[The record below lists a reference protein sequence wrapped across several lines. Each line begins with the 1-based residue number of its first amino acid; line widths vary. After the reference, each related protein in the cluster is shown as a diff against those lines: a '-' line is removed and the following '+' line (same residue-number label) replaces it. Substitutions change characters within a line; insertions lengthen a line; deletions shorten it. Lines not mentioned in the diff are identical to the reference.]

1 MHLLCSSELRQQRVL
16 LRQVESTSLP
26 AEMPPPRSSRYW
38 SLAEFLGQR
47 RVLGFGALLTWLVL
61 FHLLVNVWLLCIF
74 TSLLVV
80 LGSWLGSRALL
91 DANSLLHL
99 EHFLPLG
106 RVSLPPPSAE
116 HEWRLNHEINSAVH
130 KAVRDFVSS
139 WYRTLLP
146 GVEGEFEHAV
156 RGLMLEAVMALKERA
171 RQVDRKAL
179 VQALLEL
186 YGGHLQS
193 YMTAKHI
200 RSTHEDDIQLWQVY
214 REVDCPHPA
223 VSSEA
228 AELSYSRALVNL
240 VLHVLVPYPQLET
253 RTGAYMVTELV
264 TCNVMLPLI
273 GRVSDPDWL
282 NQTIVDLFAKAREP
296 QEIPRPDGSL
306 YRCPVAEDSWST
318 CRSLS
323 SSDHTGFSSSSSSSD
338 LEGLR
343 SPSSQG
349 SMFSLASAGE
359 VQTCHKGLLS
369 PCRVNCCSLASGNFS
384 SESKIASLDSL
395 AQSDSE
401 EDMSRYCDCSPSPNL
416 CLNLKDDEDF
426 GCFAPL
432 KSLGPKA
439 VVPED
444 SLWPAAN
451 GQARASPSCSGR
463 ACLTSDSLE
472 TPSSP
477 TSSLSIRNLEIVGT
491 VTARE
496 QRGSTHPST
505 LYTVKF
511 ETAAEPEDGAVQ
523 PVNCHSVNRRYSEFL
538 NLQTRLEEKPGVK
551 KFIKSVKGPKKIF
564 PDLPFGSADSEK
576 VEARRGQLDTFLK
589 QLSSIPETANSEDM
603 QEFLALNSDG
613 STYFGRKPFVR
624 SRIDKMMENALDT
637 LKTAFPH
644 PETLGPM
651 EEFDGDADG
660 RTMDNKK
667 YRRLFPSKVSPSLN
681 IPDLH
686 PRVSYCYSEGSAV
699 LNGMSLTGL
708 ESFVGEQ
715 ERLLCEPDV
724 KEKAKQSC
732 ELQLKEQRS
741 SAKPHG
747 TDTAVADVALN
758 ILCLLMKDQWSWLCT
773 ENIQK
778 TIRLLFGTFIE
789 RWLEVGVD
797 HLTSA
802 PCWVIYLQVLQEA
815 VWPGGTLP
823 TQPQPERSAQE
834 REATRLRCLECLLQ
848 LLPELVTDVLGS
860 DKYRLSLETML
871 ESVQDHHINKHLIFC
886 LCGLLLEFLI
896 PESCDPDFQKSL
908 LRSLTE
914 DRERESHCRKCSV
927 QQ

>member
-1 MHLLCSSELRQQRVL
+1 MPLCKHQGAVCAARRRSLL
-16 LRQVESTSLP
+16 
-26 AEMPPPRSSRYW
+26 AAMPPPPSSRCRG
-38 SLAEFLGQR
+38 LAEFLGQR
-47 RVLGFGALLTWLVL
+47 RVLGFGALLTWLIL

-91 DANSLLHL
+91 DANRLLHL
-99 EHFLPLG
+99 EHFLPLCKA
-106 RVSLPPPSAE
+106 SLPPASVE
-116 HEWRLNHEINSAVH
+116 HEWRLNHEIHSAVH

-146 GVEGEFEHAV
+146 GAEGEFEQAV
-156 RGLMLEAVMALKERA
+156 RGLMLEAVMELKERA
-171 RQVDRKAL
+171 RQVDRRAL

-186 YGGHLQS
+186 YGRHLQS
-193 YMTAKHI
+193 YMAAKRI
-200 RSTHEDDIQLWQVY
+200 QATHKDHLQLWQVY
-214 REVDCPHPA
+214 REVDWPHPA

-282 NQTIVDLFAKAREP
+282 NQTIVDLFTKAREP
-296 QEIPRPDGSL
+296 QEIPRTDGSL
-306 YRCPVAEDSWST
+306 YRSPAAEDSWST

-323 SSDHTGFSSSSSSSD
+323 SSDHTGLSNSSSSD
-338 LEGLR
+338 LEGLQ
-343 SPSSQG
+343 SSASQG
-349 SMFSLASAGE
+349 SMLSLTSADE
-359 VQTCHKGLLS
+359 VQTRHQGLLT
-369 PCRVNCCSLASGNFS
+369 PCEVNCCSLATGTFS
-384 SESKIASLDSL
+384 LESKVASLDWL

-401 EDMSRYCDCSPSPNL
+401 DDTSRYCDCSPSPNL
-416 CLNLKDDEDF
+416 CLNLKDDGDY

-432 KSLGPKA
+432 KSLGPK
-439 VVPED
+439 VIVPED
-444 SLWPAAN
+444 PLWPAAN
-451 GQARASPSCSGR
+451 GQGKASPSSSGR
-463 ACLTSDSLE
+463 SCLTSCSFDS
-472 TPSSP
+472 PSS
-477 TSSLSIRNLEIVGT
+477 SFSIRNVEIVGT
-491 VTARE
+491 VTAKE

-511 ETAAEPEDGAVQ
+511 ETAAEPEDGAAR
-523 PVNCHSVNRRYSEFL
+523 PVTCHSVNRRYSEFL
-538 NLQTRLEEKPGVK
+538 NLQTRLEEKPDVK
-551 KFIKSVKGPKKIF
+551 KFIKSVKGPKRIF
-564 PDLPFGSADSEK
+564 PDLPFGSADSER
-576 VEARRGQLDTFLK
+576 VEARRGQLDVFLK

-613 STYFGRKPFVR
+613 STYFGRKPFVK

-644 PETLGPM
+644 PEPLSPM

-660 RTMDNKK
+660 RTMDNRK

-681 IPDLH
+681 IPDLL
-686 PRVSYCYSEGSAV
+686 PRVSYCYSEGSTV
-699 LNGMSLTGL
+699 LNGMSLSGL
-708 ESFVGEQ
+708 ENFVQEQ
-715 ERLLCEPDV
+715 ERLLCQPGV

-732 ELQLKEQRS
+732 ERQLKEKRS

-823 TQPQPERSAQE
+823 TQPPPERSAQE
-834 REATRLRCLECLLQ
+834 RESTRLSCLECLLQ

-896 PESCDPDFQKSL
+896 PESCDPDFQKCLLQSL
-908 LRSLTE
+908 SEDTE
-914 DRERESHCRKCSV
+914 RV
-927 QQ
+927 LATLG